1 MSKYTFKCYAAV
13 WVYSG
18 SVLSFSQYRFKR
30 QNLTNLGRHCR
41 NLNRHWKEFGW
52 ALHKFKWAL
61 PTPPTSRASLDEI
74 SYFSYL
80 ASLHLYFCNTSQFSC
95 MFNCLDRNQIK
106 ANFWPAFFF
115 LDYKQGSG
123 CSPVLFWSY
132 SGHKFTKVVM
142 LLAFLCL

>member
-1 MSKYTFKCYAAV
+1 MQLSEFIQVVFYLSHNTDSKGRIWPIWAGIAGI
-13 WVYSG
+13 WVG
-18 SVLSFSQYRFKR
+18 IGR
-30 QNLTNLGRHCR
+30 NLGGHCT
-41 NLNRHWKEFGW
+41 NSSGHCPP
-52 ALHKFKWAL
+52 HP
-61 PTPPTSRASLDEI
+61 PTHPPTSRASLDEI
-74 SYFSYL
+74 AYFSYL

-123 CSPVLFWSY
+123 CSPVPFWSY